1 MESQFSYA
9 PMVWMFHDR
18 GLNNKINKLHER
30 ALRIVYRD
38 DVSNFEE
45 LLKMDNSL
53 TIHHRNIHT
62 LAIEMFKCLR
72 GIGPELLN
80 DIFVKKDGTN
90 TRVLRSQNEFIL
102 PQVNT
107 VHYGHDSLRYFG
119 CKVWEMIPREIKL
132 CTELSK
138 FKENIKKWI
147 PSECPCRLCKDYIH
161 GVGYI

>member
-38 DVSNFEE
+38 DVSNFDE

-62 LAIEMFKCLR
+62 SAIEMFKCLR

-80 DIFVKKDGTN
+80 DIFVKKDGT
-90 TRVLRSQNEFIL
+90 
-102 PQVNT
+102 
-107 VHYGHDSLRYFG
+107 Y
-119 CKVWEMIPREIKL
+119 
-132 CTELSK
+132 
-138 FKENIKKWI
+138 
-147 PSECPCRLCKDYIH
+147 
-161 GVGYI
+161 